1 MDSYEMRG
9 KGQKTVTSKASCGS
23 DCKHGGANR
32 RLFASNGQHDLIER
46 EVWGIKRNKVSLP
59 PELEHGAGAE
69 GNSAHAVAAVQSISE
84 LIGLLLEKAHNALQK
99 NVLRENSQT

>member
-32 RLFASNGQHDLIER
+32 QLFASNGQHDLIER

-69 GNSAHAVAAVQSISE
+69 GNSAHAGGGGKRHSE
-84 LIGLLLEKAHNALQK
+84 FIRLLLEKAPHPFEEE
-99 NVLRENSQT
+99 VVRRNSQT